1 MIESAGRLAYAL
13 VLELFLASAL
23 FWVVAVVV
31 TRLLHITDAAWRV
44 RFCVLPLLV
53 PVPLI
58 PLIHLV
64 IRPLFLRLPPTPLE
78 SFLTSL
84 VGASPLVAAIFLGV
98 GGMALFLAAVHA
110 LRPLAAVLR
119 LKDAAGGQRLV
130 WQHQPRTPLWL
141 RCDSVLQ
148 STASKLQMPPARL
161 ILTEGRSCSSFSLG
175 PLGSYI
181 VAPRVL
187 VSALDD
193 EELEGLLAHEL
204 SHNRRKDALLDIAV
218 GVCRRLLTFSP
229 FAQSAYRSFA
239 RAREEAVD
247 DLAILASGRPLA
259 LASCLIKACRL
270 SQGKSYY
277 VPSNALLS
285 TANTLDNRVQ
295 RLLDH
300 SSHAIESPRRYHW
313 AFIGAIAV
321 GVTVSLLTL

>member
-1 MIESAGRLAYAL
+1 MIESLGWLAYDL

-23 FWVVAVVV
+23 FWVAAALVI
-31 TRLLHITDAAWRV
+31 RLLRITDAAWRV

-98 GGMALFLAAVHA
+98 GGMALFLAAIHA
-110 LRPLAAVLR
+110 LRPLAA
-119 LKDAAGGQRLV
+119 AGRQRLA
-130 WQHQPRTPLWL
+130 WQRQQRSPLWF
-141 RCDSVLQ
+141 RGNSALQ
-148 STASKLQMPPARL
+148 SMASSLHMSSAQL
-161 ILTEGRSCSSFSLG
+161 ILTKGISCGSFALG

-181 VAPRVL
+181 VVPEVL

-193 EELEGLLAHEL
+193 EELDGLLAHEL
-204 SHNRRKDALLDIAV
+204 IHIRRKDTLQDIAV
-218 GVCRRLLTFSP
+218 GVCRRLLAFSP

-239 RAREEAVD
+239 SAREEAVD
-247 DLAILASGRPLA
+247 NLAILATGRPLA

-270 SQGKSYY
+270 SQGRSYY

-285 TANTLDNRVQ
+285 TADTLDNRVQ

-300 SSHAIESPRRYHW
+300 SAHAIESPRGYHW
-313 AFIGAIAV
+313 AFFGVIVA
-321 GVTVSLLTL
+321 GVTVSLLAI